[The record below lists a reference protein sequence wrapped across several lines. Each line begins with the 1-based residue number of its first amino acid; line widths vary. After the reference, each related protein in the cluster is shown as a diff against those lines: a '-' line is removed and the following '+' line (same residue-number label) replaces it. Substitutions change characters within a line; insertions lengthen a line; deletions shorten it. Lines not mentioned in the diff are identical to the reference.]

1 MEVADA
7 IFSTSGSTAEAAYAS
22 AEKLG
27 LERSAMDECAQSV
40 ETNSLI
46 AKDSGQ
52 GMYLKIRMT
61 PSVFIL
67 NNVTGE
73 YAIIS

>member
-1 MEVADA
+1 
-7 IFSTSGSTAEAAYAS
+7 
-22 AEKLG
+22 
-27 LERSAMDECAQSV
+27 MDECTQSV

-61 PSVFIL
+61 PSVFVL
-67 NNVTGE
+67 NNETGE

>member
-1 MEVADA
+1 MADA
-7 IFSTSGSTAEAAYAS
+7 IFSASGSAAEGAYAS
-22 AEKLG
+22 AKKIG
-27 LERSAMDECAQSV
+27 LDKSALDECAQSV

-61 PSVFIL
+61 PSVLVL
-67 NNVTGE
+67 NNETGE
-73 YAIIS
+73 YAVLS